1 MLRRSERLSRNGILR
16 SNWDPDV
23 RNGTGG
29 DLMGCRGLELLS
41 ISLVPLV
48 DDTSHQ
54 QFDLEFQGHIS
65 PQEGLDSSGCLRLSA
80 LKSICRTHATLVL

>member
-29 DLMGCRGLELLS
+29 DLMGCRGLEACGRYGVDQWDRSLLS
-41 ISLVPLV
+41 ISLVVV
-48 DDTSHQ
+48 DISHQ

-65 PQEGLDSSGCLRLSA
+65 PQEGPDVSGCLRSLA
-80 LKSICRTHATLVL
+80 